1 MVEESCHESWEVNHV
16 SESTT
21 LARVIVRQIIE
32 SGITDAVL
40 SPGSRNAPLSIALYE
55 AQKHGLINLHIK
67 IDERGAA
74 FFALGLTKS
83 TQRPVPIVCTSGTAV
98 ANYHPAV
105 LESSHSNAP
114 LLVLTAD
121 RPARLR
127 RTGSNQTTEQ
137 ARIFGKSVRYFA
149 DVSGPAFPME
159 LAFNALQTGP
169 VHLNLQ
175 FEEPLLDEAKD
186 NQWLDE
192 ILPNMPKVF
201 TRKTAGTLYT
211 KSTRGL
217 LVIGHDRA
225 GFSQE
230 SVKEFA
236 SNLGWPIIVE
246 DPLSFKDALSHASVF
261 LTSNKIRSE
270 VKPDTVIVI
279 GRTTLSR
286 SVNALILTARKTIVI
301 DPRMATV
308 DLDRTADQKFLSLP
322 ALQVPAADSDWSITW
337 NKLAERS
344 AKIIADLDQW
354 SEEVFARELSKNIPT
369 GSSLFIASSRPIRD
383 IEGFASPRDGINVY
397 ANRGLAGID
406 GNISTSLGIAIGAER
421 TFAVIGDLAFLHDVS
436 ALSHSADQKLRIF
449 VIDNNGG
456 GIFSTLPQAGVEGFE
471 IIFGTPHNRDI
482 AAIVAGFGV
491 KTSTVSSLNELSENL
506 KRPVTE
512 FEIVVVKVPS
522 REKNAKYLKSIYLKM
537 ESL

>member
-1 MVEESCHESWEVNHV
+1 MVEESCHESWEVNRV

-55 AQKHGLINLHIK
+55 AQKQGLINLHIK

-74 FFALGLTKS
+74 FFALGITKS

-175 FEEPLLDEAKD
+175 FEEPLLDESIDA
-186 NQWLDE
+186 QWLDE
-192 ILPNMPKVF
+192 IAPNVPKVF
-201 TRKTAGTLYT
+201 TRQTAGTLYT

-225 GFSQE
+225 GLSQE
-230 SVKEFA
+230 SVEEFA
-236 SNLGWPIIVE
+236 TNLGWPTIVE
-246 DPLSFKDALSHASVF
+246 DPLSFKDALSHAIVF
-261 LTSNKIRSE
+261 LTSTKIRSE

-286 SVNALILTARKTIVI
+286 SVNALISTARKTIVI

-308 DLDRTADQKFLSLP
+308 DSDRTADQKFLSLP
-322 ALQVPAADSDWSITW
+322 ALQVPAADSGWSATW
-337 NKLAERS
+337 KKLAERS

-383 IEGFASPRDGINVY
+383 IEGFASPRAGINVY

-406 GNISTSLGIAIGAER
+406 GNISTALGVAIGAEK

-436 ALSHSADQKLRIF
+436 ALSH
-449 VIDNNGG
+449 
-456 GIFSTLPQAGVEGFE
+456 
-471 IIFGTPHNRDI
+471 
-482 AAIVAGFGV
+482 
-491 KTSTVSSLNELSENL
+491 
-506 KRPVTE
+506 
-512 FEIVVVKVPS
+512 
-522 REKNAKYLKSIYLKM
+522 
-537 ESL
+537 